1 MNVLFLK
8 TPEKGF
14 CGMDMIQ
21 TAVDYIVN
29 FTADTYAELLYQL
42 PEKQKEVFIAINK
55 EGKARAVNSGAFCKR
70 YGLASPSSVKSAVN
84 GLLDKDFITKERDYY
99 EVYDKFFSLWLAKQ

>member
-8 TPEKGF
+8 TPEKGI

-21 TAVDYIVN
+21 AAIDYIVN

-84 GLLDKDFITKERDYY
+84 GLWIKILSQKNAIIMRCMISFL
-99 EVYDKFFSLWLAKQ
+99 VSG